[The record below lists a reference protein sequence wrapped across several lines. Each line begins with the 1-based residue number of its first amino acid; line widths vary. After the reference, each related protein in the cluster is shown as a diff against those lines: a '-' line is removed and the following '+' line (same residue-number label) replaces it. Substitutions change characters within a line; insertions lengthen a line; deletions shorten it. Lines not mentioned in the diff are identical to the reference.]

1 MRFGNV
7 NSNPTVSKIPL
18 WVTSI
23 GNFALGYQKIS
34 LYGVLNSSGSPRKSI
49 RKSIKLLNVITS
61 CEKVEESIF
70 ESV

>member
-1 MRFGNV
+1 MGISNL
-7 NSNPTVSKIPL
+7 NSKLIVSNIPL

-23 GNFALGYQKIS
+23 ANFALGYQKIS
-34 LYGVLNSSGSPRKSI
+34 LYGVLNLSGSPRKSI

-61 CEKVEESIF
+61 SEKVEESIF